1 LDPDFSS
8 KKTKESFNISTK
20 NSKDTSDLLGMTI
33 VKMKTLLKH
42 KILSLLALLLVS
54 FSFGQDVSFT
64 AATSHNTVKT
74 GDRFKIQFTSNAKL
88 ANFKAPK
95 LSDFRVLSGPNQ
107 STNMSWVNGKTNSS
121 ISYSYIIMAV
131 KEGEF
136 TIGSAV
142 ASVNGQAIKTQPFK
156 IKVGK
161 GVQVQQNGNKAKSQ
175 TKSGGSASDE
185 LFIRSTVSRRKVYQG
200 EQIIATYK
208 LYTRV
213 GLAGN
218 ELVKNADLNGFWSQE
233 IDFGEAVW
241 TKEIIGGYKYSV
253 AKIREIVLFPQR
265 SGKLEI
271 DPLEMKFIVQKRV
284 QGGGQSVFDQF
295 FGRVENV
302 EYSLKSKPIKITVL
316 PHPANAPVN
325 FTNAVGSLN
334 MKVNVSANEVKANEA
349 INIKIKVS
357 GKGNLPLID
366 IPELTFPSDFE
377 TYDPKIN
384 DNVKTSTA
392 GVSGSKEYD
401 YLVIP
406 RHAGQFKLDPIE
418 FSYFNPSTKKYETI
432 TSDPIEI
439 NVLKSDGSASDNVV
453 YSSNKEDIK
462 VLGEDI
468 RYIHTNNVEF
478 RNSNSSFY
486 GSWKFYLL
494 MVLAPF
500 LFLLTYLFRNKIRVA
515 NSDVAGINKKK
526 ANKIA
531 GKLLSSAKQSL
542 AENKTAAFYE
552 DISKALFGYIGNKL
566 NISSAALNQ
575 SNIKEKLTQLNASE
589 ETSKE
594 LIDTIELC
602 DMARFAPVSISEQEV
617 YNKAEAIINQI
628 EQEVKK

>member
-1 LDPDFSS
+1 
-8 KKTKESFNISTK
+8 
-20 NSKDTSDLLGMTI
+20 
-33 VKMKTLLKH
+33 MKTLFKYN
-42 KILSLLALLLVS
+42 ILTLLALLLVS
-54 FSFGQDVSFT
+54 FSFGQDVTFT

-74 GDRFKIQFTSNAKL
+74 GDRFQIQFTANSKL

-95 LSDFRVLSGPNQ
+95 LSNFRVLSGPNQ
-107 STNMSWVNGKTNSS
+107 STNMSWVNGKTNST
-121 ISYSYIIMAV
+121 ISYSYILMAV

-142 ASVNGQAIKTQPFK
+142 ASANGTAVKTEPFK

-161 GVQVQQNGNKAKSQ
+161 GVQVQQNGQKKSQ

-185 LFIRSTVSRRKVYQG
+185 LFIRSTVSRQKVYQG

-233 IDFGEAVW
+233 IDFGESVW
-241 TKEIIGGYKYSV
+241 TKEVIGGYRYSV

-265 SGKLEI
+265 SGNLEI

-316 PHPANAPVN
+316 PHPSNAPVD
-325 FTNAVGSLN
+325 FTNAVGNLD
-334 MKVNVSANEVKANEA
+334 MKVDVSANEIKANEA

-366 IPELTFPSDFE
+366 IPAISFPSDFE

-384 DNVKTSTA
+384 DNIKTSTA
-392 GVSGSKEYD
+392 GVSGSKEFD

-406 RHAGQFKLDPIE
+406 RHAGKFKLDPIV

-432 TSDPIEI
+432 SSGPIEI
-439 NVLKSDGSASDNVV
+439 NVLKSDGSASDNVI
-453 YSSNKEDIK
+453 YSSSKEDIQ

-468 RYIHTNNVEF
+468 RYIHTNDIKF
-478 RNSNSSFY
+478 TNSNSEFY

-494 MVLAPF
+494 MFLAPI
-500 LFLLTYLFRNKIRVA
+500 LFVLTYIFRNKIRVA
-515 NSDVAGINKKK
+515 NSDIVGMKKKK
-526 ANKIA
+526 ASKIA
-531 GKLLSSAKQSL
+531 GKLLSSAKLSL
-542 AENKTAAFYE
+542 SSNNKSAFYE

-566 NISSAALNQ
+566 NIPVAELNQ
-575 SNIKEKLTQLNASE
+575 SNIKEKLVQLNVSE
-589 ETSKE
+589 QTSKE
-594 LIDTIELC
+594 LMDTIELC

-617 YNKAEAIINQI
+617 YTKAETIINQI
-628 EQEVKK
+628 EQEVKA

>member
-1 LDPDFSS
+1 
-8 KKTKESFNISTK
+8 
-20 NSKDTSDLLGMTI
+20 
-33 VKMKTLLKH
+33 MKTLLKH
-42 KILSLLALLLVS
+42 KILTLLAILLVS
-54 FSFGQDVSFT
+54 FSFGQDVTFT
-64 AATSHNTVKT
+64 AQTSHNTVKT
-74 GDRFKIQFTSNAKL
+74 GDRFQIQFTANAKFT
-88 ANFKAPK
+88 NFKAPK
-95 LSDFRVLSGPNQ
+95 LSNFRVLSGPNQ
-107 STNMSWVNGKTNSS
+107 STNMSWVNGKTTSS
-121 ISYSYIIMAV
+121 ISYSYVLMAV

-142 ASVNGQAIKTQPFK
+142 AAANGKAIKTQPFK

-161 GVQVQQNGNKAKSQ
+161 GVQVQQNGNQTKNQ
-175 TKSGGSASDE
+175 TKSGGSASDD
-185 LFIRSTVSRRKVYQG
+185 LFIKSTVSRRKVYQG

-233 IDFGEAVW
+233 IDFGESVW
-241 TKEIIGGYKYSV
+241 TKEIIGGYRYSV

-265 SGKLEI
+265 SGELEI

-284 QGGGQSVFDQF
+284 QGGGQSMFDQF

-316 PHPANAPVN
+316 PHPANAPLE
-325 FTNAVGSLN
+325 FTNAVGNLK
-334 MKVNVSANEVKANEA
+334 MNVDVSTNEVKANEA

-366 IPELTFPSDFE
+366 IPELAFPSDFE

-392 GVSGSKEYD
+392 GVAGSKEYD

-406 RHAGQFKLDPIE
+406 RHAGQFKLDPIV

-432 TSDPIEI
+432 TSEPIEI

-453 YSSNKEDIK
+453 YSANKEDIQ

-468 RYIHTNNVEF
+468 RYIHTNNIEL
-478 RNSNSSFY
+478 RSSNSAFY
-486 GSWKFYLL
+486 GSLTFYIL
-494 MVLAPF
+494 MLLAPI
-500 LFLLTYLFRNKIRVA
+500 LFILTYIFRNKIRVA
-515 NSDVAGINKKK
+515 NSDVVGMKKKK
-526 ANKIA
+526 ASKIA
-531 GKLLSSAKQSL
+531 GKFLAAAKQSL
-542 AENKTAAFYE
+542 EANNKAAFYE
-552 DISKALFGYIGNKL
+552 AISKALFGYIGNKL
-566 NISSAALNQ
+566 NIPVAELNQ
-575 SNIKEKLTQLNASE
+575 SNIKEKLTQLNVNE
-589 ETSKE
+589 QTSTALME
-594 LIDTIELC
+594 TIELC
-602 DMARFAPVSISEQEV
+602 DMARFAPVSIAEKEV
-617 YNKAEAIINQI
+617 YNKAETIINQI